1 MIYAKLYH
9 RKHSEANLLWVSIPY
24 LVDVIANCRIL
35 TLSLLLA
42 SLAGGNNSYAQQ
54 RKPVDQIKQMNLRQ
68 RLVGSITRK
77 PEADTVFNFK
87 SEASFLPFQGKIIR
101 TILVERIGFER
112 TVQDTTRSFK
122 TFFAKTGNR
131 LHATSRE
138 WLIRDNLFI
147 REGKP
152 LNAYR
157 LADNERYLRD
167 LDFILDSRIFVYPVA
182 PGSDS
187 VDVLVVTR
195 DVFGF
200 GASLDPSGVD
210 KYRFR
215 VQNSNLAGMG
225 QRLQYT
231 GQVETYRTPIYG
243 QELSYQKNN
252 ILGSFVDATLGYTQI
267 NTGRSLEAENEFAY
281 FFRLNRP
288 LFMPFA
294 RWAGGAEISRN
305 MARNV
310 FGRPDSL
317 FAPYTYHLHDHWFG
331 YSFGQHHHQA
341 QTAENRHRLFV
352 SARLIDQL
360 FVERPGSELMQRY
373 PMAFENRWA
382 VLGQVAWFRQDFYK
396 TKFVY
401 GFGRTEDVP
410 YGYAAS
416 VTLGWEKQGGL
427 ERRPYG
433 GIQLSKTFASQNGSF
448 VTAEARAATYWR
460 NGSASDGLV
469 SAGLSYFSRLYPM
482 GNWGVRHF
490 AETAFT
496 QLNHRTIKNPLDINN
511 GNGIAGLVADS
522 LRGDSRLRARIQVT
536 VFTPL
541 KLAGFRFALAPQLD
555 YALLANNPKD
565 LPSAALFQGYS
576 LGIRT
581 RNENLV
587 FNTVELRGYFYPRAT
602 EGMSATLL
610 EVRSNLRIKYPT
622 SLVRPPATVFG
633 D

>member
-1 MIYAKLYH
+1 MA
-9 RKHSEANLLWVSIPY
+9 
-24 LVDVIANCRIL
+24 C
-35 TLSLLLA
+35 LLLS
-42 SLAGGNNSYAQQ
+42 SLVAVSKAYAQ
-54 RKPVDQIKQMNLRQ
+54 RKPMDKIKEMNLRQ

-87 SEASFLPFQGKIIR
+87 SEASFLPFEGKIIR
-101 TILVERIGFER
+101 AILIERIGFER

-152 LNAYR
+152 LNPYR

-167 LDFILDSRIFVYPVA
+167 LDFILDSRIFVYPVS

-200 GASLDPSGVD
+200 GASFDPSGID

-215 VQNSNLAGMG
+215 MQNSNLAGMG

-231 GQVETYRTPIYG
+231 GQVETYRTPVYG
-243 QELSYQKNN
+243 QEVTYQKNN
-252 ILGSFVDATLGYTQI
+252 IFGSFVDATVGYTEI
-267 NTGRSLEAENEFAY
+267 NTGRSLGAENEFAY
-281 FFRLNRP
+281 FLRLNRP

-310 FGRPDSL
+310 FARPDSL
-317 FAPYTYHLHDHWFG
+317 FAGYTYHLHDHWLG
-331 YSFGQHHHQA
+331 YSFGQHHHSVRSS
-341 QTAENRHRLFV
+341 ENRQRFFV
-352 SARLIDQL
+352 SARLVDQL
-360 FVERPGSELMQRY
+360 FAQRPADEVAERY

-382 VLGQVAWFRQDFYK
+382 VLGQVVWFRQDFYK

-416 VTLGWEKQGGL
+416 VTVGWEKQGGL
-427 ERRPYG
+427 DRRPYAG
-433 GIQLSKTFASQNGSF
+433 LQLSKTFASSSGNF
-448 VTAEARAATYWR
+448 VTMETKAATYWR
-460 NGSASDGLV
+460 GGTTSDGLFA
-469 SAGLSYFSRLYPM
+469 AGMSYFSRLYPL
-482 GNWGVRHF
+482 GSWGVRHF
-490 AETAFT
+490 AEASFT
-496 QLNHRTIKNPLDINN
+496 QLYQRTIKNPLDINN
-511 GNGIAGLVADS
+511 GNGIAGVVADS

-541 KLAGFRFALAPQLD
+541 KLAGFRFALTPQLD
-555 YALLANNPKD
+555 YATLAASHRHLADAP
-565 LPSAALFQGYS
+565 LFRGYS

-587 FNTVELRGYFYPRAT
+587 FNTVELRGYFYPRT
-602 EGMSATLL
+602 VEGMNSTMV
-610 EVRSNLRIKYPT
+610 EIRSNLRIKYPT